1 MDIIIK
7 ITAKMVCT
15 NIYRL
20 FLQDGLNQLL
30 IWSFIQIHQEVS
42 VGLMFNRRSTDC
54 FRIYG
59 EKKFESRKKKNKKV
73 HDETLTKLVEK
84 AV

>member
-1 MDIIIK
+1 MDFIIK

-20 FLQDGLNQLL
+20 FLQDGLKQPL
-30 IWSFIQIHQEVS
+30 IWSFTQIHQEVS

-54 FRIYG
+54 LW
-59 EKKFESRKKKNKKV
+59 EKSLKVENKKTKQV
-73 HDETLTKLVEK
+73 HDEILTKLVKEN
-84 AV
+84 V